1 MKIIIL
7 ILLILFTLLTQAA
20 SFECDNAKVCI
31 EKLICDNPELNVID
45 EQLGNIYRP
54 LRDVLPTDSIE
65 QEKFI
70 RSQKIWLN
78 LRDSVCSLNIECL
91 VNMYKE
97 RITFLETMATSLPNN
112 PLKNMSS
119 YAIQSKSA
127 SSLHATSKITTP
139 HSLPLNQ
146 LLPNQWDN
154 WEITCF
160 PWKKNNFPQEEAYCA
175 DIANVTI
182 FNDMTIACFTWQEL
196 RSTSNLISHCISVA
210 MFAQRSQ
217 VKK

>member
-54 LRDVLPTDSIE
+54 LRDALPVSSIE

-91 VNMYKE
+91 INMYKE
-97 RITFLETMATSLPNN
+97 RITFLETMAASLPSN

-119 YAIQSKSA
+119 YAVQSI
-127 SSLHATSKITTP
+127 SSLHATAEITAP
-139 HSLPLNQ
+139 HFLSLKQ

-154 WEITCF
+154 WEIACF
-160 PWKKNNFPQEEAYCA
+160 PWKKNNFPQEEAHCA
-175 DIANVTI
+175 DIANMII
-182 FNDMTIACFTWQEL
+182 FNDITIACFTWQEL
-196 RSTSNLISHCISVA
+196 RAASNLISHCVSVA
-210 MFAQRSQ
+210 MFAQKSQ
-217 VKK
+217 IKKK